1 MKKRVPN
8 LQNRFR
14 TALMA
19 LALLPV
25 TAAYSQFP
33 APYCAVTYPDG
44 VEPLTLVN
52 FAGINN
58 TSSASGTTELED
70 FTAQTANVVQGS
82 SYTFTA
88 KGNTAGSWTNYIR
101 VYIDWNQNN
110 SFTDA
115 GESFDI
121 GTINTST
128 GTDAIQASAS
138 IAVPV
143 GATAGITRMRVV
155 KRFGQYGPDCGNVGN
170 SLDYGQAEDYSVNV
184 VAPATVDS
192 VVVATQGGV
201 PAAITTNAGTLQLV
215 STVYPTGGSQAVVWS
230 IVPAGGT
237 ATISTAGLVT
247 AMTNGNVWGKAVAAA
262 NPAYKD
268 SILITL
274 SNQSPPFPAPY
285 CGTTYP
291 DDVEPITSVVF
302 AGINNTSSA
311 TVNGSPELEDFTSQV
326 ATVVQGSPTNAIT
339 VKGNTA
345 GSFTNYIRVY
355 IDWNHN
361 NSLTD
366 AGESYDIG
374 TIASSTGT
382 DAVQVTGNIA
392 VPAGALLGNTRMR
405 VTKRFST
412 YGPACNDLGDGD
424 DYGQAEDY
432 TVNVIVA
439 ATIDSVVVATQGGVP
454 ATITTNAGT
463 LQLTSAIYPLAAPQN
478 VTWSITP
485 AGGTATISTGGLV
498 TAVTNGN
505 VWAKAT
511 SSANPSAKDSI
522 QITITN
528 QIAVFPAPYCNV
540 TYPDDVEPIT
550 QVIFAGINNTTP
562 ASVNATPQLENF
574 TNLTANVVQGQSYPI
589 SVKGNTAGNWTNYIR
604 VYIDWNQN
612 NTLNDAGE
620 VYDIGTIVNS
630 TGTDAIQATG
640 TIAVPAG
647 ALTGNTRMRVT
658 KRFGQYGLDCGDL
671 GDGLDFGQA
680 EDYTVNVA
688 APVPVDS
695 VVVTTQGGVPATI
708 STTNGTLQ
716 LVATVFPAAASQAV
730 TWSVTPA
737 GGTATISTAGLVTAQ
752 TNGNVWA
759 RAVSVQDVTKSDS
772 ILITITGQPLLV
784 DSVVVATQGGVPATI
799 TTNAGTLQLTATV
812 YPTLVNQAVTW
823 TLNPAS
829 GIATISAG
837 GLVTAQ
843 TNGTVWAKATSVQ
856 DVTKSDSIQ
865 ITITGQTV
873 PVTSVVVTTQGGAP
887 ATITTPGGTLQLVG
901 TVLPAAASQAVTWT
915 IIPVTGTATIS
926 AAGLVTAQTDG
937 TVWGK
942 ATSVQDVTK
951 SDSILITLS
960 GQTIPVDSV
969 VVATQGGV
977 PAAITTNAGTLQLT
991 ATVYPALVSQAVT
1004 WSIIPVTGAATIST
1018 GGLVTAQS
1026 DGTVWAKA
1034 VSVEDPSKSD
1044 SLLITLSNQGVGL
1057 ENYLAGKVELFPNPA
1072 SDRVNVRMPEAGK
1085 IFSMEILSA
1094 EGRVISLT
1102 RGTGSDVESVDVSFL
1117 RPGMYTLR
1125 VRTTDGSGTSMKFIK
1140 K

>member
-1 MKKRVPN
+1 MMKKKVPN

-25 TAAYSQFP
+25 TAVYSQFP
-33 APYCAVTYPDG
+33 APYCAVSYPDG
-44 VEPLTLVN
+44 VEPITLVN

-58 TSSASGTTELED
+58 TSSASGTTESED
-70 FTAQTANVVQGS
+70 FTAQSASVVQGS

-110 SFTDA
+110 SFADA

-121 GTINTST
+121 GTINSSS
-128 GTDAIQASAS
+128 GTDAIQASAN
-138 IAVPV
+138 IAVPA
-143 GATAGITRMRVV
+143 GALTGSTRMRVV
-155 KRFGQYGPDCGNVGN
+155 KRFGQYGPDCGIVGN

-184 VAPATVDS
+184 FAPASVDS

-230 IVPAGGT
+230 ITPAGGM
-237 ATISTAGLVT
+237 ATISTTGLVT
-247 AMTNGNVWGKAVAAA
+247 AISNGNVWGKATAAA

-274 SNQSPPFPAPY
+274 SNQAPPFPAPY
-285 CGTTYP
+285 CPATYP

-311 TVNGSPELEDFTSQV
+311 TVNGSPALEDFTGQV
-326 ATVVQGSPTNAIT
+326 ATVVQGSTSNSIT

-345 GSFTNYIRVY
+345 GPYTNYIRVY
-355 IDWNHN
+355 IDWNQN

-374 TIASSTGT
+374 TINTSTGT
-382 DAVQVTGNIA
+382 DAIQVSGNIA
-392 VPAGALLGNTRMR
+392 VPAGALPGNTRMR
-405 VTKRFST
+405 VTKRFDA
-412 YGPACNDLGDGD
+412 YGPACNDLGDGS

-432 TVNVIVA
+432 TVNVVLP

-463 LQLTSAIYPLAAPQN
+463 LQLTSTVYPLAAPQA
-478 VTWSITP
+478 VIWSIMP
-485 AGGTATISTGGLV
+485 AGGTATISTAGLV
-498 TAVTNGN
+498 TAQTNGN

-511 SSANPSAKDSI
+511 STANPSAKDSI
-522 QITITN
+522 LITITN
-528 QIAVFPAPYCNV
+528 QLPLFPAPYCNV

-550 QVIFAGINNTTP
+550 QVIFAGINNTSP
-562 ASVNATPQLENF
+562 APINATPQLENF
-574 TNLTANVVQGQSYPI
+574 TSLTANVVQGQSYPI
-589 SVKGNTAGNWTNYIR
+589 TVKGNTAGSWTNYIR

-612 NTLNDAGE
+612 NSLTDAGE
-620 VYDIGTIVNS
+620 SYDLGTIVNS

-658 KRFGQYGLDCGDL
+658 KRFGQYAPACGDL

-708 STTNGTLQ
+708 TTTGGTLQ
-716 LVATVFPAAASQAV
+716 LVATVYPAAASQAV
-730 TWSVTPA
+730 TWSITPA

-759 RAVSVQDVTKSDS
+759 KAVSVQDVTKSDS
-772 ILITITGQPLLV
+772 ILISITGQPLLV

-799 TTNAGTLQLTATV
+799 TTNAGTLQLVATV
-812 YPTLVNQAVTW
+812 YPALVNQAVTW
-823 TLNPAS
+823 TLNPAA
-829 GIATISAG
+829 GIAAISSS

-843 TNGTVWAKATSVQ
+843 SNGTVWAKATSVQ

-865 ITITGQTV
+865 ITISGQTV
-873 PVTSVVVTTQGGAP
+873 PVDSVVVTTQGGVP
-887 ATITTPGGTLQLVG
+887 AAISTPGGTLQLAG
-901 TVLPAAASQAVTWT
+901 TVFPAAASQAVTWS
-915 IIPVTGTATIS
+915 IVPVSGTATIS
-926 AAGLVTAQTDG
+926 STGLVTAQTDG

-942 ATSVQDVTK
+942 ATSVQDATK

-977 PAAITTNAGTLQLT
+977 PATITTDNGTLQLT

-1004 WSIIPVTGAATIST
+1004 WSIIPVSGNATISS
-1018 GGLVTAQS
+1018 GGLVTAQ
-1026 DGTVWAKA
+1026 DNGTVWARA
-1034 VSVEDPSKSD
+1034 ISVEDQSKSD
-1044 SLLITLSNQGVGL
+1044 SILITISGQVGL
-1057 ENYLAGKVELFPNPA
+1057 ESYLAGKLELFPNPA
-1072 SDRVNVRMPEAGK
+1072 YDRVNVRMPEAGK

-1125 VRTTDGSGTSMKFIK
+1125 VQTVDGSGTSLKFIK